1 MKRPYPKN
9 NRVNSN
15 MLWKTFFSVFV
26 TIFLAEI
33 GDKTQVATMLFSSD
47 MNTNKWAVFLGSSAA
62 LVSAAGIGV
71 LFGAQL
77 ERMISP
83 HTLKLLAGIGFI
95 GIGIWTLLKA

>member
-1 MKRPYPKN
+1 MKRPCPKN

-26 TIFLAEI
+26 TIFLAAI

-47 MNTNKWAVFLGSSAA
+47 FNTNKWAVCLGSSAA
-62 LVSAAGIGV
+62 FVSAAGIGV

-77 ERMISP
+77 QRVLSP
-83 HTLKLLAGIGFI
+83 HRLKLLAGIGLI
-95 GIGIWTLLKA
+95 GIGL